1 MFDAMIIFILVMTVV
16 AAVIGWVI
24 FGATGAAFDLVE
36 RRGRDLNPR
45 SA

>member
-1 MFDAMIIFILVMTVV
+1 LSK
-16 AAVIGWVI
+16 
-24 FGATGAAFDLVE
+24 E